1 MMENSIKDVD
11 KQSFYVKGMTCA
23 TCAQNVKR
31 ALDNIDGVSNA
42 SVNLATETA
51 FVISN
56 DGISFKEIEQAVRN
70 AGYQALKSVNE
81 IDEEKRL
88 KQSKQRFLISIAITI
103 PLSVLMFFHMSGVM
117 IPGYLLMEIVFGGL
131 VVFYTGYPTIKSAW
145 IALVHRHTNMDTLIF
160 MGSVTAWLTAVFK
173 FFGLEIA
180 SFGALGAMI
189 VALHL
194 TGKFIEQ
201 RLKYKAAKEI
211 KALMN
216 LQSNE
221 ATIIQG
227 EKEIN
232 IPVENL
238 KPGDVV
244 MVRPGER
251 VPTDGILIRSTT
263 SVDESMLTGESMPV
277 KKQKG
282 DQMTGG
288 SLNLTSSIRIE
299 VNKEHSDTFLSQMV
313 SLINEAQ
320 GTKVPIQA
328 LADQITR
335 YFVPIVI
342 MAALLGALL
351 WYFNFETFYPM
362 LDSVR
367 GFLPWILVS
376 DSPLSFSIFVFVSSI
391 VIACPCALGL
401 ATPMALVS
409 GMGLATKKG
418 VLIRNSEVVQS
429 IGKTDVVVLDK
440 TGTITQGVPKVIL
453 HNLDENTQHIVAL
466 IESQSNHPL
475 AKAISEISNTQ
486 KTLKID
492 DIQELSGK
500 GVLAQFEG
508 NEFFIGR
515 PKDYSK
521 YEDMLELGQ
530 TVVEVT
536 VNDTIVGFL
545 AIEDPLRE
553 ESVQEI
559 NELKK
564 RGLEVV
570 IATGDNQTTAKKIA
584 RRVGADSVYAQLMP
598 SQKVDIINNFQS
610 KGYQVLMAGDGINDA
625 AALRS
630 ADIGVSFSTGTDLAM
645 DNSDIVVVNGGISGI
660 RSTLEISNKMMKVIK
675 QNLFWAFFYNVIAIP
690 VALMGWLHPAISE
703 AAMGISSI
711 SVVLNS
717 LRIKSERKKGE
728 ENMKYTVI
736 VGDMNCQHCAATI
749 DKALENEGIKEREID
764 LENKTVTFDSSH
776 IDKGL
781 EAIQNAGYTPEV

>member
-1 MMENSIKDVD
+1 MENNFKDVN

-31 ALDNIDGVSNA
+31 ALDHIEGVSTA

-51 FVISN
+51 FVISKK
-56 DGISFKEIEQAVRN
+56 DIAFQEIERAVRN
-70 AGYQALKSVNE
+70 AGYQALERVDEK
-81 IDEEKRL
+81 DEEKRL
-88 KQSKQRFLISIAITI
+88 KQSKNRFLLSIIITI
-103 PLSVLMFFHMSGVM
+103 PLSVLMFFHMAGVM
-117 IPGYLLMEIVFGGL
+117 IPGYLLMEIIFGGV

-145 IALVHRHTNMDTLIF
+145 IALVHKHTNMDTLIF
-160 MGSVTAWLTAVFK
+160 MGSVTAWLTAILK
-173 FFGLEIA
+173 ISGLDIA

-194 TGKFIEQ
+194 TGKYIEQ

-227 EKEIN
+227 EKEFN
-232 IPVENL
+232 VPVENL

-244 MVRPGER
+244 IVRPGER
-251 VPTDGILIRSTT
+251 IPTDGFLMSQTT
-263 SVDESMLTGESMPV
+263 SVDESMLTGESLPV
-277 KKQKG
+277 KKEKG
-282 DQMTGG
+282 NQLTGG
-288 SLNLTSSIRIE
+288 SLNLTSSIRLE
-299 VNKEHSDTFLSQMV
+299 VNREYSDTFLSQMV

-328 LADQITR
+328 LADRITR
-335 YFVPIVI
+335 FFVPFVI
-342 MAALLGALL
+342 AAALIGAAL
-351 WYFNFETFYPM
+351 WYFNFDMFYPM
-362 LDSVR
+362 LESVR
-367 GFLPWILVS
+367 KVLPWILVS

-409 GMGLATKKG
+409 GMGRATKKG
-418 VLIRNSEVVQS
+418 ILIRNSEVVQS

-440 TGTITQGVPKVIL
+440 TGTITQGVPKVVE
-453 HNLDENTQHIVAL
+453 HNLNEKQAHIVAA

-475 AKAISEISNTQ
+475 AKSITEISENEKMI
-486 KTLKID
+486 KID
-492 DIQELSGK
+492 DIEEISGT
-500 GVLAQFEG
+500 GIIASYNG
-508 NEFFIGR
+508 NKYFIGR
-515 PKDYSK
+515 PKDYSE
-521 YEDMLELGQ
+521 YEKNLEKGQ
-530 TVVEVT
+530 TVVEVA
-536 VNDTIVGFL
+536 VNEEIAGFL

-553 ESVQEI
+553 ESIKEI
-559 NELKK
+559 ELLKK
-564 RGLEVV
+564 KGLEVI
-570 IATGDNQTTAKKIA
+570 IATGDNKTTAQKIA
-584 RRVGADSVYAQLMP
+584 DRVGADAVYAQLMP
-598 SQKVDIINNFQS
+598 SQKVDIINNLQS

-645 DNSDIVVVNGGISGI
+645 DNSDIVVVKGGISGI
-660 RSTLEISNKMMKVIK
+660 RNTMEISDKMMKVIQ

-711 SVVLNS
+711 TVVLNS
-717 LRIKSERKKGE
+717 LRIKSEKKKGE
-728 ENMKYTVI
+728 EDMKYTVT
-736 VGDMNCQHCAATI
+736 VNDMNCGHCVATI
-749 DKALENEGIKEREID
+749 DKALENAGITEREIN
-764 LENKTVTFDSSH
+764 LEAKTVTFDASH
-776 IDKGL
+776 IEKGL
-781 EAIQNAGYTPEV
+781 EAIQNAGYTPEK